1 MPIDGEARSIP
12 DNKSLKSKYGKEV
25 LFTPSLLRLTNNNGM
40 SVEISDEDG
49 ITISSDKAVTIEA
62 KEGVQIASLEQSI
75 EVVAPESIV
84 LKQGDTTLTMED
96 DIHLDG
102 AQVHM
107 E

>member
-1 MPIDGEARSIP
+1 MSIW
-12 DNKSLKSKYGKEV
+12 
-25 LFTPSLLRLTNNNGM
+25 R
-40 SVEISDEDG
+40 
-49 ITISSDKAVTIEA
+49 VTIEA

>member
-1 MPIDGEARSIP
+1 M
-12 DNKSLKSKYGKEV
+12 V
-25 LFTPSLLRLTNNNGM
+25 FTPSLLRLTNNNGM

>member
-1 MPIDGEARSIP
+1 MR
-12 DNKSLKSKYGKEV
+12 LYG
-25 LFTPSLLRLTNNNGM
+25 SLLRLTNNNGM

-62 KEGVQIASLEQSI
+62 KEGVQIASLEQSV
-75 EVVAPESIV
+75 EVVAPESIA
-84 LKQGDTTLTMED
+84 LKQGDTTLTMKD